1 MTRVCNNCVKDP
13 ILSGEIKEQGKY
25 GICDNCGKPGETTV
39 LKDLAERIHH
49 VLQEHFRLTPGYP
62 EEPME
67 LFLYKED
74 KWERRGDPTDILISD
89 IAGLDEPISE
99 ELVSLLSE
107 KHTYEEAK
115 DGVENPYDSDAM
127 YEEHEAFDV
136 GFLIAWNEFQK
147 EIQSKSRFFS
157 ATAENVLANIFEGL
171 DALGTRGNP
180 SIIRIIDPDD
190 QDGYVWRGRAAHS
203 RQELADIVKAPV
215 KELGP
220 PPPHAAKAGRMNA
233 DGISVF
239 YGALEK
245 STCISELRPPVGSSV
260 IIGKFNV
267 IRSVKLLDLG
277 ALADAYVN
285 TSYFD
290 SKFLEHKSRA
300 AFLKNLVNEISRPV
314 APKDEGIEYL
324 ATQVVAEFLAH
335 KASPTM
341 DGIIF
346 PSSQTEGKG
355 WNVVLFNHAR
365 TVEAYDLP
373 VNSTIEVSFP
383 SGPPEDYEDMLD
395 EAIFVDETVPSNPSG
410 GEPPPSKET
419 KRPLSTAHFIEYLL
433 QEPDDDPESTLQ
445 LDVDNLEVFE
455 TTGITY
461 STNSRWLIRT
471 RETEDERNAGRN
483 RISEFVTIEDSEEDL
498 MNGTMGKRL

>member
-1 MTRVCNNCVKDP
+1 MPMEEPKLTRVCNNCVKDP

-25 GICDNCGKPGETTV
+25 GICDHCGKPGETTV
-39 LKDLAERIHH
+39 LKDLAERIHL

-136 GFLIAWNEFQK
+136 GFRIAWNEFQK

-171 DALGTRGNP
+171 DALGTRGNR

-290 SKFLEHKSRA
+290 SKILRTQ
-300 AFLKNLVNEISRPV
+300 IS
-314 APKDEGIEYL
+314 
-324 ATQVVAEFLAH
+324 
-335 KASPTM
+335 
-341 DGIIF
+341 
-346 PSSQTEGKG
+346 SS
-355 WNVVLFNHAR
+355 L
-365 TVEAYDLP
+365 
-373 VNSTIEVSFP
+373 
-383 SGPPEDYEDMLD
+383 
-395 EAIFVDETVPSNPSG
+395 
-410 GEPPPSKET
+410 SKESR
-419 KRPLSTAHFIEYLL
+419 KRN
-433 QEPDDDPESTLQ
+433 QQ
-445 LDVDNLEVFE
+445 
-455 TTGITY
+455 
-461 STNSRWLIRT
+461 
-471 RETEDERNAGRN
+471 AG
-483 RISEFVTIEDSEEDL
+483 SSK
-498 MNGTMGKRL
+498 G

>member
-13 ILSGEIKEQGKY
+13 ILSEEIKEQGKH
-25 GICDNCGKPGETTV
+25 GICDHCGKPGETTA
-39 LKDLAERIHH
+39 LEDLAERIND

-62 EEPME
+62 EEPVE
-67 LFLYKED
+67 LFLYKEGE
-74 KWERRGDPTDILISD
+74 WERRGDPTDILISD
-89 IAGLDEPISE
+89 IAGLDEPIAE
-99 ELVSLLSE
+99 ELASLLSE
-107 KHTYEEAK
+107 KHTYEAAK
-115 DGVENPYDSDAM
+115 DGVENPYGSEAM
-127 YEEHEAFDV
+127 YEEREAFDL
-136 GFLIAWNEFQK
+136 GLQLAWNEFQR
-147 EIQSKSRFFS
+147 EIQFKSRFFS
-157 ATAENVLANIFEGL
+157 VTAEHVLANIFEGL
-171 DALGTRGNP
+171 DALGTHGDS
-180 SIIRIIDPDD
+180 SIIRIIDPGD
-190 QDGYVWRGRAAHS
+190 QEGYVWRGRTAHS
-203 RQELADIVKAPV
+203 TQELAGIVKAPV
-215 KELGP
+215 QELGP

-239 YGALEK
+239 YGAFEK

-314 APKDEGIEYL
+314 VPRDEGIEYL

-335 KASPTM
+335 KASPTV

-355 WNVVLFNHAR
+355 RNVVLFSHAR

-373 VNSTIEVSFP
+373 VDSTIEVSFP
-383 SGPPEDYEDMLD
+383 SRSSEDYEDMLS

-433 QEPDDDPESTLQ
+433 QDPEDDPEPTLQ

-461 STNSRWLIRT
+461 SSNSRLIIRT
-471 RETEDERNAGRN
+471 RETEDERNAERQ
-483 RISEFVTIEDSEEDL
+483 RISEFVTIEDSDENWMD
-498 MNGTMGKRL
+498 GIMGKRS